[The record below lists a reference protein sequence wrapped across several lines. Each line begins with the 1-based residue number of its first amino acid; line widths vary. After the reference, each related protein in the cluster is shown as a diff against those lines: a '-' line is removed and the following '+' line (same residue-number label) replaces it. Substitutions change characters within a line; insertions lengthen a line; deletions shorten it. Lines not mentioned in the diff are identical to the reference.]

1 MHDKHGQAIHIADRV
16 ETADGKKFHV
26 AGAIL
31 DDGTVI
37 HGERA
42 GKSKVTAFAGE
53 PSGGAWI
60 GTIAGIEAAG
70 EDVHLRISAPVPI
83 AARASIDSLRALHL
97 TPGAR
102 VTVRIDA
109 TAVTVFDDASEFIE
123 SPSVLSA

>member
-42 GKSKVTAFAGE
+42 GKSKVTAFAHEVSIIEKHPANKGRKDL
-53 PSGGAWI
+53 GGGCIVW
-60 GTIAGIEAAG
+60 GNGKQ
-70 EDVHLRISAPVPI
+70 DPDPPV
-83 AARASIDSLRALHL
+83 
-97 TPGAR
+97 
-102 VTVRIDA
+102 
-109 TAVTVFDDASEFIE
+109 
-123 SPSVLSA
+123 